1 MEESTIVPS
10 ESSDVVV
17 SGEVWVDLNSISD
30 SESESESC
38 GKVLLCVSVCL
49 GFWSASLTTK
59 AWVVLHIKLIYQY
72 NIKGVA
78 VECPLNTQVFHSW
91 STTHL
96 IHLYPHHY
104 NTFTHSHIDNNFLTL
119 T

>member
-10 ESSDVVV
+10 ESSDVVI

-49 GFWSASLTTK
+49 GFWSASLTTE
-59 AWVVLHIKLIYQY
+59 AWVVLHI
-72 NIKGVA
+72 
-78 VECPLNTQVFHSW
+78 
-91 STTHL
+91 
-96 IHLYPHHY
+96 
-104 NTFTHSHIDNNFLTL
+104 
-119 T
+119 

>member
-10 ESSDVVV
+10 ESSDVVI

-38 GKVLLCVSVCL
+38 GKVLLCVSICF
-49 GFWSASLTTK
+49 GFWSASLPTK
-59 AWVVLHIKLIYQY
+59 AWVVLHIKHIHQY

-91 STTHL
+91 
-96 IHLYPHHY
+96 
-104 NTFTHSHIDNNFLTL
+104 
-119 T
+119 